1 MPEFRTIHTAYG
13 LAAMASA
20 EATGTPINLTHMAV
34 GDGNGN
40 PVDPSETQTNLVR
53 ELFRAPVNR
62 VTQDPT
68 DPKRFT
74 AELVIPATTG
84 GFVLREV
91 GVFDEDGTLFAVGNL
106 PETYKPVLSEGAY
119 ADTVVRLE
127 FMVNNASVITLQV
140 DPNVVVATRTW
151 ITNNITAGLLLPGG
165 TTHQVLR
172 KKSNSNGDTEWADA
186 GDVNVVV
193 STIEEHQVL
202 AALQTSVVLST
213 VTTNGL
219 AVYING
225 ERLDQKTGATGWQ
238 PDPADP
244 DTTIILGAS
253 YAAGT
258 RLTAVQNEPL
268 GDVPFPLA
276 RDQNLADLQNKA
288 TARANLDVYSRAE
301 VRNMI
306 PPGIVDHFAGETPP
320 SGWLVRDGSAISR
333 TAYADLFARLGT
345 RFGPGDGF
353 NTFNLPDDRDLFD
366 RGWGGVTSGRA
377 LGSYQA
383 DEIKSHKHQMST
395 SARYS
400 VDDTL
405 GNSSIRLLA
414 GDGTIDAT
422 AGGSAT
428 LNDQNYITATGGT
441 ETRPKNRAYLPI
453 IKF

>member
-1 MPEFRTIHTAYG
+1 MPDFKTIHTAYG
-13 LAAMASA
+13 LTAMASA

-40 PVDPSETQTNLVR
+40 PVEPSDLQTNLVR

-106 PETYKPVLSEGAY
+106 PETYKPVLAEGAY
-119 ADTVVRLE
+119 ADTVARLE
-127 FMVNNASVITLQV
+127 FMVTNASVITLQV

-151 ITNNITAGLLLPGG
+151 ITNNVTAGLLLPGG

-238 PDPADP
+238 PDAADP
-244 DTTIILGAS
+244 DTTIILGTA

-258 RLTAVQNEPL
+258 RCTLVQNEPL

-276 RDQNLADLQNKA
+276 RDLNLADLASKA

-301 VRNMI
+301 VRSMI
-306 PPGIVDHFAGETPP
+306 PPGIVDHYAGETPP

-333 TAYADLFARLGT
+333 AAYADLFARLGT

-353 NTFNLPDDRDLFD
+353 NTFNLPDDRELFD
-366 RGWGGVTSGRA
+366 RGWGGATSGRA

-383 DEIKSHKHQMST
+383 DEIKSHTHGVPDANQNAGFGANAFDTGGNQAFQFVAT
-395 SARYS
+395 S
-400 VDDTL
+400 
-405 GNSSIRLLA
+405 
-414 GDGTIDAT
+414 
-422 AGGSAT
+422 
-428 LNDQNYITATGGT
+428 ATGGA